1 MQSVALLKRSVILI
15 VPDKT
20 FQLIRQ
26 HLKAHQLNIK
36 RRSVGIQRETFVHT
50 SLSNFHAKFPKWRL
64 MLLMV
69 TTQNILIVVPK
80 MMMIMMI
87 MMMMMM
93 MMFTTK
99 YICRRK
105 LYFHVIADNQQL
117 FSRLVNSTHK
127 WPDTYRKKV
136 KFMMHDV
143 WYPPVSTE
151 LLTTGS
157 IMLHCFT

>member
-1 MQSVALLKRSVILI
+1 M
-15 VPDKT
+15 
-20 FQLIRQ
+20 
-26 HLKAHQLNIK
+26 
-36 RRSVGIQRETFVHT
+36 
-50 SLSNFHAKFPKWRL
+50 
-64 MLLMV
+64 LMV

-80 MMMIMMI
+80 MMMIMMMI
-87 MMMMMM
+87 
-93 MMFTTK
+93 MFTIYLTK

-143 WYPPVSTE
+143 WYPPVSTA
-151 LLTTGS
+151 S
-157 IMLHCFT
+157 KF

>member
-1 MQSVALLKRSVILI
+1 M
-15 VPDKT
+15 
-20 FQLIRQ
+20 
-26 HLKAHQLNIK
+26 
-36 RRSVGIQRETFVHT
+36 
-50 SLSNFHAKFPKWRL
+50 
-64 MLLMV
+64 LMV

-80 MMMIMMI
+80 MMMII
-87 MMMMMM
+87 NNDKMM
-93 MMFTTK
+93 MMFTIYLTK

-143 WYPPVSTE
+143 WYPPVSTGAFMQF
-151 LLTTGS
+151 LKFYRKTLS
-157 IMLHCFT
+157 SRV